1 MSALFTRITAIKN
14 KPRTIRFQLLL
25 SVNITLSIALICLL
39 ILQYHREMQNAT
51 DQMRTGL
58 NDESIAIQ
66 SAVSHLI
73 QDHSHGD
80 VQGYIDRVCSE
91 MRKSASP
98 GHQIIVSMHGTYL
111 KAGNSSPESRSILS
125 QYDFS
130 KPQSIQWNE
139 FSQHQ
144 LVVGHQSGEEAS
156 VFVIETLKNVRRA
169 IRKKVLIQ
177 LAVLGILGLLAAG
190 IVNYVLLKIVGR
202 PLSQLLKTVENITSG
217 QLGAVA
223 PSFSSS
229 EMNQL
234 STAINSMSMSLKEN
248 DRDRHH
254 QMEKARKIQQ
264 YLLPHGVQI
273 SGLETAHIF
282 EPADSV
288 AGDYYDFL
296 PLSDGS
302 WLICI
307 ADVSGHG
314 VPAAMGAAML
324 KSLLLAASEKSP
336 FDLIRIIKEVNR
348 QFAATIL
355 PGNFASMFLARW
367 KPESR
372 ALSWVSAGHLPGILI
387 RDSGSLDSLKSTG
400 LLIGL
405 DANAEWEQLD
415 TVLSPGDRI
424 LLFSD
429 GVTESANSQ
438 GGLFGLARLTSW
450 FSLVNERPLIVA
462 IMKINEVIAE
472 WRCNSSPNDDLTLL
486 ALKCEL
492 VPYLKNSEHQASTVY
507 EEVQSVSQ

>member
-1 MSALFTRITAIKN
+1 
-14 KPRTIRFQLLL
+14 
-25 SVNITLSIALICLL
+25 
-39 ILQYHREMQNAT
+39 
-51 DQMRTGL
+51 
-58 NDESIAIQ
+58 
-66 SAVSHLI
+66 
-73 QDHSHGD
+73 
-80 VQGYIDRVCSE
+80 
-91 MRKSASP
+91 
-98 GHQIIVSMHGTYL
+98 MHGTYL
-111 KAGNSSPESRSILS
+111 KAGNPSSESRSILS
-125 QYDFS
+125 HCDFS
-130 KPQSIQWNE
+130 KPQSIQWDE
-139 FSQHQ
+139 FNQHQ

-156 VFVIETLKNVRRA
+156 VFVIETLNNVRRA
-169 IRKKVLIQ
+169 IRRKVLVQ
-177 LAVLGILGLLAAG
+177 LAVLGILGLVAAG
-190 IVNYVLLKIVGR
+190 IVNFVLLKIVGR

-234 STAINSMSMSLKEN
+234 STAINSMSMSLNEN
-248 DRDRHH
+248 DRDRRY

-264 YLLPHGVQI
+264 YLLPHGVHI
-273 SGLETAHIF
+273 PGLETAHIF

-324 KSLLLAASEKSP
+324 KALLLAASEKSP
-336 FDLIRIIKEVNR
+336 FDLIRIMKEVNR

-367 KPESR
+367 KPELR

-400 LLIGL
+400 LLVGL
-405 DANAEWEQLD
+405 DANTDWEQVD

-429 GVTESANSQ
+429 GVTETANSQ

-450 FSLVNERPLIVA
+450 FSIVNERPLSVA

-486 ALKCEL
+486 ALKCESA
-492 VPYLKNSEHQASTVY
+492 PYLKKSEDQASTVY
-507 EEVQSVSQ
+507 EEVQTFSL